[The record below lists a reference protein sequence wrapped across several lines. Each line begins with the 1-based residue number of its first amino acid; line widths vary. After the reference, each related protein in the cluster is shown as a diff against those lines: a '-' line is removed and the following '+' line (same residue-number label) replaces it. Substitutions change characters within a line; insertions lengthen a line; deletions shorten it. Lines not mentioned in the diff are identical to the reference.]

1 MAPHRSVATGQLNG
15 KMPAQ
20 ARDGFCAAGGARI
33 LALNAA
39 NTATRLAAMKTKLA
53 FAALVASLTP
63 VVALAQEGAP
73 VRPWTPEGMTLWEII
88 KAGGWVLVPLVLLS
102 IIALA
107 MVVYYFLAL
116 RRDKIVDPAF
126 VEGAR
131 RLLRERR
138 FDRVEMLCNASGR
151 PIAMILRAALDA
163 RAARGPGESLA
174 VREAAEAEGGRQ
186 STMLWEQIHYLM
198 DIVVVAPMIG
208 LLGTV
213 VGMIRS
219 FSGIALDVSAAKP
232 IMLAHGVAQA
242 LTCTAMGLCVAIPAA
257 IFYAYFRGRVNV
269 LTMDMETA
277 STELVNR
284 LAGADA
290 AAEAGAATK
299 P

>member
-1 MAPHRSVATGQLNG
+1 MN
-15 KMPAQ
+15 
-20 ARDGFCAAGGARI
+20 AAGA
-33 LALNAA
+33 
-39 NTATRLAAMKTKLA
+39 ATRLRGMKMKMLSA
-53 FAALVASLTP
+53 VLFACIVPA
-63 VVALAQEGAP
+63 VALAQEAAP
-73 VRPWTPEGMTLWEII
+73 VKPWTPEGMTLWEII
-88 KAGGWVLVPLVLLS
+88 WAGGWILIPMVLLS
-102 IIALA
+102 VVGMA

-163 RAARGPGESLA
+163 RAARGSGEVLA
-174 VREAAEAEGGRQ
+174 VHAAAEAEGGRQ

-219 FSGIALDVSAAKP
+219 FSGVALDVSSAKP
-232 IMLAHGVAQA
+232 IVLAHGVAQA
-242 LTCTAMGLCVAIPAA
+242 LTSTALGLCVAIPAA

-290 AAEAGAATK
+290 AAAEQGAANK